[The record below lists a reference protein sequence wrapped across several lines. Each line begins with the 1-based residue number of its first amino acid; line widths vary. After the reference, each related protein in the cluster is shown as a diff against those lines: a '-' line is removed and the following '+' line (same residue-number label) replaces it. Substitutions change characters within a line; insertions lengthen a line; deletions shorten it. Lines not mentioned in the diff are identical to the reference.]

1 MANWN
6 ELFKDKSLVIA
17 EPNPNFVEFFEDL
30 TKRVK
35 LERVIDLGCGTGR
48 HSLYM
53 ADKGF
58 YVHAIDE
65 AETALEHLRMA
76 SGDRNIK
83 ISRFSLGDLSGID
96 EKYDL
101 GVCVNVLGHGKI
113 SELERMFGEI
123 DRVIV
128 KGGSLFLIVT
138 PARFIDYVRLPGTVE
153 IEKNSYL
160 GIDAPD
166 GDIVHH
172 FYSEEELRSL
182 LKNYDDVRISVVKEF
197 SPFLKKDVEHCIVI
211 AKK

>member
-30 TKRVK
+30 TKRARLSK
-35 LERVIDLGCGTGR
+35 VIDLGCGTGR
-48 HSLYM
+48 HSLYV

-58 YVHAIDE
+58 YVHAVDE
-65 AETALEHLRMA
+65 AETALEHLRMV
-76 SGDRNIK
+76 SCGRNIK
-83 ISRFSLGDLSGID
+83 ISMYNLSDLSGID

-101 GVCVNVLGHGKI
+101 GICVNVLGHGRI
-113 SELERMFGEI
+113 GELERMFCEI
-123 DRVIV
+123 ERVIN
-128 KGGSLFLIVT
+128 KGGYIFLVVT
-138 PARFIDYVRLPGTVE
+138 PADFIKYVKLPGTVE

-211 AKK
+211 ARK